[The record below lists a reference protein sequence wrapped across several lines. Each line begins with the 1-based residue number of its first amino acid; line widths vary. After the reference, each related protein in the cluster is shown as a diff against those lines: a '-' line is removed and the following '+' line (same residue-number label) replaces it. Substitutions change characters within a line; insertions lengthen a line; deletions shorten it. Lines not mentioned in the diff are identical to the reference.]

1 MTEEERKKVSAFQDK
16 VNKQRRKDGQDSL
29 PWNMAVK
36 FLMARKFDCQRA
48 LELYLN
54 HEETRH
60 REDLTVIQASDELLK
75 RELYTEKFTILSGR
89 DKNGAA
95 IALFTA
101 RIHQPSLTSHQLVLK
116 ALVYQ
121 LDAALESTETQRNG
135 LVFIYD
141 MTESKYSNFDY
152 ELSKKI
158 LNMLKGG
165 YPARLKKVLIVTA
178 PLWFKAPFKIL
189 RLFVKEKLRDRVYTI
204 NLSQLT
210 QHIPQD
216 ALPEQLGGKFITN
229 HKAWLQLCSRVAL
242 KEDPDMN
249 TYFVSCKRPSTGDEQ
264 GSSCRSMSS
273 DLSENMLHSDIDS
286 EESKETVNEKQNNED
301 LEKEDSSDEKEVIV
315 EKDDSLNLVPL
326 KRRID
331 SVGNKD
337 SVKRA
342 AQETNSENNIDVDSV
357 DAPRK
362 KRPTSSTSS
371 MSNNAVEDSLHMPEE
386 DGMDLD
392 QLVEYTR
399 SMRRRGLMEEYAS
412 IKMEPPAGT
421 FTVSKAK
428 HNLPKNRYS
437 DVLCLDHSR
446 VKLSTQSNDPS
457 SDYIN
462 ANYVDGYM
470 QKNAYISTQG
480 PLPRTFGDF
489 WRMVWEEQVMVIVMT
504 TKAVERGRA
513 KCGQYWPPEEDG
525 EEQHE
530 NFLVINTRMEVYQD
544 YSITWLFLLNTKS
557 NESRQ
562 IYHLQFT
569 SWPDYGTP
577 SSAAAFLEFLFKVR
591 ACQEE
596 AVSSL
601 GSEWQGR
608 ALGPPIVVHCSAGIG
623 RTGTFITT
631 DISLRRLE
639 HIQTVNIRETV
650 RRIRSQR
657 AFSIQMPDQ
666 YVFCH
671 FAIIEHGMQEGVV
684 GDVDWTGF
692 DDSDSDMSD

>member
-1 MTEEERKKVSAFQDK
+1 
-16 VNKQRRKDGQDSL
+16 
-29 PWNMAVK
+29 MAVK

-48 LELYLN
+48 LELYRN
-54 HEETRH
+54 HEETRN

-121 LDAALESTETQRNG
+121 LDAALESIETQRNG

-204 NLSQLT
+204 NLSQLI

-216 ALPEQLGGKFITN
+216 ALPEQLGGKSITN

-249 TYFVSCKRPSTGDEQ
+249 TYFVSCKRPSTGDGQE
-264 GSSCRSMSS
+264 STCRSMSS
-273 DLSENMLHSDIDS
+273 DLSENMQHSDIDS

-301 LEKEDSSDEKEVIV
+301 LEKEDSSDEKEVTV
-315 EKDDSLNLVPL
+315 EKEDSLNLVPS

-342 AQETNSENNIDVDSV
+342 AQETNNENNIDVDSV

-371 MSNNAVEDSLHMPEE
+371 MSNNAVEDSLHLPEA

-446 VKLSTQSNDPS
+446 VKLSIQSNDPS

-530 NFLVINTRMEVYQD
+530 DFLVINTRMEVYQD
-544 YSITWLFLLNTKS
+544 YSISWLFLLNTKS

-601 GSEWQGR
+601 GSEWQGHT
-608 ALGPPIVVHCSAGIG
+608 LGPPIVVHCSAGIG

-671 FAIIEHGMQEGVV
+671 FAVIEHGMREGVV